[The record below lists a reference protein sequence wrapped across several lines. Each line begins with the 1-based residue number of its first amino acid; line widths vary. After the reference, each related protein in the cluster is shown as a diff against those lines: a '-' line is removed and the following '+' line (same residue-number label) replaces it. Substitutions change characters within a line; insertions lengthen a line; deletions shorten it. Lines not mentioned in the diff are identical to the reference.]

1 MRLFIKQSYRIVSS
15 VEKMQ
20 KVKTLELQRQ
30 KEENQHFYK
39 NVQCVTVKKQN
50 LIKSKKLV
58 DYEVA

>member
-1 MRLFIKQSYRIVSS
+1 
-15 VEKMQ
+15 MQ